1 MPIPKINPE
10 TMKVPSLLLLRIAS
24 GLLMVLWGLDKLV
37 NPDHAMLVSNTF
49 YLGLFSLEWLL
60 QVFGVLQV
68 LLGLLIVVGF
78 QRRLAYPILL
88 LINSTSMLAVWKYI
102 VDPLGFVFQGS
113 TEFLQQAQRLFFPS
127 LIIFAGVLVLI
138 AFREQD
144 KVSLDPQLNRSTR
157 G

>member
-1 MPIPKINPE
+1 MTMPKISPE
-10 TMKVPSLLLLRIAS
+10 TMKVSSLLLLRIAS

-49 YLGLFSLEWLL
+49 YVGLFSLEWLL
-60 QVFGVLQV
+60 QVFGVFQF
-68 LLGLLIVVGF
+68 LLGLVVIVGF

-88 LINSTSMLAVWKYI
+88 LINTASMLAVWKYI

-113 TEFLQQAQRLFFPS
+113 TEFLRQGQRLFFPS

-144 KVSLDPQLNRSTR
+144 KVSLDP
-157 G
+157 